1 MYTIVTNIVLNKA
14 AMLTATV
21 VVFAVSLLQF
31 GLWNWFVAFLRKCM
45 YWKLTS
51 LKAVEMLTEAFIAEQ
66 EGMELEIHNI
76 RTKDGY
82 NLRLQRC
89 YLKGKKG
96 ATGRVILMQHGLMET
111 SSIWGLHGEHSLA
124 FRLARSGYD
133 VWFGNNRTNLYGQ
146 LTTDNLDGD
155 HSITLHPE
163 IHTDKYWDY
172 SIDHLINFDFPAMV
186 NYIRTN
192 TGVDK
197 IDFMGASQGAGQAM
211 AALTQQPEMKHMFN
225 SMILS
230 CPAIFL
236 QKEPKQFLLQLL
248 MSVPKG
254 WFGAKEFLS
263 LIACFQLFVP
273 LPWLK
278 GVAGLGFMKLM
289 GFIKRPLGDN
299 GSAKIRSRWFSW
311 IPVGCTSVKNLM
323 HWMDIMRRGG
333 PLHKYE
339 TGEAYP
345 FEAML
350 QEWDIAAKEKGEH
363 RPNIYV
369 LLGGADCVID
379 NEMTQEVFERCYPQ
393 SEGTDQI
400 GTCKVLL
407 AHDYGHIDFVWSDL
421 GSTGHIY
428 DKVHKFLLSH
438 N

>member
-1 MYTIVTNIVLNKA
+1 
-14 AMLTATV
+14 
-21 VVFAVSLLQF
+21 
-31 GLWNWFVAFLRKCM
+31 M

-51 LKAVEMLTEAFIAEQ
+51 LKADEMLTEAFIREQ
-66 EGMELEIHNI
+66 EGMELEIHNVQ
-76 RTKDGY
+76 TKDGY

-89 YLKGKKG
+89 YQKGKKG
-96 ATGRVILMQHGLMET
+96 ATGRVILLQHGLMET
-111 SSIWGLHGEHSLA
+111 SSIYGLHGENSLA

-146 LTTDNLDGD
+146 LATDYSDGD
-155 HSITLHPE
+155 MSIRLHKD

-172 SIDHLINFDFPAMV
+172 SIDTLINFDFPAMV
-186 NYIRTN
+186 KYIRTN

-211 AALTQQPEMKHMFN
+211 AALTQYPEMKHMFN
-225 SMILS
+225 SMVLS
-230 CPAIFL
+230 CPAVFL
-236 QKEPKQFLLQLL
+236 QKEPKQFLLQALL
-248 MSVPKG
+248 SVPSQ
-254 WFGAKEFLS
+254 WFGVREFLS
-263 LIACFQLFVP
+263 IIAIFQLFVP
-273 LPWLK
+273 LSWLK
-278 GVAGLGFMKLM
+278 GQFGFGFMKLM

-299 GSAKIRSRWFSW
+299 GSSKIRSRWFSW

-323 HWMDIMRRGG
+323 HWMEVMRRGG
-333 PLHKYE
+333 PLSKFG
-339 TGEAYP
+339 TGEEYP

-350 QEWDIAAKEKGEH
+350 NDWETAAKEKGEH

-379 NEMTQEVFERCYPQ
+379 NEMTQEVFTRCYPQ

-407 AHDYGHIDFVWSDL
+407 AHDYGHIDFIWSDL
-421 GSTGHIY
+421 GSTGGIY